1 MRRQELHSGVRRRQS
16 ILPTQNKNP
25 WRPHRREYTR
35 RPSAASSPPQ
45 ETDPSESVS
54 CNRSRPI
61 KNWLPAM
68 SGSQHVASTQYCARQ
83 PFRWSICARHHPLA
97 HSRHPTALPVC
108 RSIPAATSV
117 AAFID
122 FYSGHTPG
130 LQGLNHFADHAKHR
144 IPLRLL
150 RALPALVI
158 LFIVQITSL
167 AEVSRRNCGCVTD
180 SSEPAPFASGTA
192 TSFNIAAHR

>member
-1 MRRQELHSGVRRRQS
+1 
-16 ILPTQNKNP
+16 
-25 WRPHRREYTR
+25 
-35 RPSAASSPPQ
+35 
-45 ETDPSESVS
+45 
-54 CNRSRPI
+54 
-61 KNWLPAM
+61 
-68 SGSQHVASTQYCARQ
+68 
-83 PFRWSICARHHPLA
+83 ICARHHPLA

-150 RALPALVI
+150 K
-158 LFIVQITSL
+158 
-167 AEVSRRNCGCVTD
+167 
-180 SSEPAPFASGTA
+180 PFL
-192 TSFNIAAHR
+192 R